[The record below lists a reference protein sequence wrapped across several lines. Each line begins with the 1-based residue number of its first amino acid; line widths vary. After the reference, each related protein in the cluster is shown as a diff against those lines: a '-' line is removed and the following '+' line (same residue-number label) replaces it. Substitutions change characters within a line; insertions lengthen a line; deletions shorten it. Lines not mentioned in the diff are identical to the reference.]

1 MSTYGTIKLR
11 DGTSVPGIAYGVGTS
26 LFRQECVQEVKAALS
41 VGFRHLD
48 MAEIYETSGSVGTAI
63 KESGIKRDE
72 LFITTK
78 AGEGMKDLKKALDK
92 ELSALGVDS
101 VDLWLLHFPHVLR
114 EDPDFPPMQELW
126 RQMIECKKSGKAKA
140 IGVSNWR
147 IRDLQKIIDSA
158 PEELPAINQ
167 IEYHPFLY
175 NASEDVVQFCRKY
188 EIAIAAYS
196 PLAPITRFSGSDF
209 DRELEDV
216 AAAIS
221 DRFGK
226 EVNGSQVL
234 LKLARQR
241 GCVVVT
247 TSNKEWRSKE
257 MLAAGALPDLTAEEQ
272 EKLVRAATPTR
283 RAFEE
288 HMGQLDLE
296 Y

>member
-1 MSTYGTIKLR
+1 MHRT
-11 DGTSVPGIAYGVGTS
+11 DFV
-26 LFRQECVQEVKAALS
+26 FVQ
-41 VGFRHLD
+41 G
-48 MAEIYETSGSVGTAI
+48 
-63 KESGIKRDE
+63 
-72 LFITTK
+72 
-78 AGEGMKDLKKALDK
+78 
-92 ELSALGVDS
+92 
-101 VDLWLLHFPHVLR
+101 
-114 EDPDFPPMQELW
+114 
-126 RQMIECKKSGKAKA
+126 
-140 IGVSNWR
+140 
-147 IRDLQKIIDSA
+147 
-158 PEELPAINQ
+158 
-167 IEYHPFLY
+167 
-175 NASEDVVQFCRKY
+175 RKY